1 MELPPEEDEPVDGG
15 TGVGG
20 GRRGKL
26 RVYLGAAPGVGKTV
40 AMVSEGRRRV
50 ERGQDV
56 VVAFVETHGRTH
68 TAAALDGLEQV
79 PRRRVVYPTSPGA
92 VPTTLEEMDVDAVL
106 ARAPRHALVDELAHT
121 NAPGSRNAKRWED
134 VEELLAAGIDVI
146 TTVNVQHLESLND
159 VVAQITGVRQRET
172 VPDDVVRSADAIE
185 LVDMSPQALRRRL
198 AHGNVYAA
206 ERVDAALAN
215 YFRVGNLTALREL
228 ALLWTADR
236 VDAALA
242 LYRAEQG
249 IAAPWGARER
259 VVVTLT
265 GGPEGDALVRRA
277 ARITQRAAGGELL
290 ALHVSRSDGLTGA
303 APDALARQRL
313 LAESLGGSWHSVVG
327 EDVATAILDFARG
340 VNATHIVVGA
350 SRRSRLAAALSP
362 GVGQRVI
369 DGSGDI
375 DVHVVTHA
383 SARGRHGR
391 LERRSALSAL
401 PVRRRAAGWALATGG
416 PVALTGLLH
425 LTRVNHE
432 LPSELLLFLAL
443 VVGVALVGGMWPA
456 LLAAVLSGLLA
467 NWYFTPPYGTLTIA
481 SPANAVAL
489 FVLVS
494 VGAAVAAVVDT
505 AARRAREAAR
515 ARAEADVLATLAG
528 SVLRG
533 AEAVPA
539 LLDRLVETFGLR
551 GAALLERTQD
561 SPGTAH
567 DLWRVVAS
575 QGCPPP
581 SSPDAAD
588 AALPVDEHLSIA
600 ITSQGDDHRGRS
612 PLSASDLRVLTAV
625 ATQAGSL
632 LERDRLR
639 EAARAAR
646 REEERTATRTALLA
660 AVSHDLRT
668 PLASVKASASTL
680 RAFGAE
686 LDAADRDVL
695 LADVETSAD
704 RLQALV
710 DNLLDMSRL
719 DAGAVR
725 ARVEAVALDEV
736 VPRALAGLTPEQAAA
751 VVLDVPED
759 LPLVDADAGLLE
771 RALGNVV
778 ENALR
783 HAVPHAPGQPV
794 EISAGLVEDSAAPGG
809 RGGRRVVVRVVD
821 RGPGIPDERKA
832 AAFSA
837 FQRLGDAPGGLGVG
851 LGLAVAR
858 GLVEASGG
866 TVEADDTPGGGLT
879 VVFSLPAAVVSA
891 QEVTA

>member
-1 MELPPEEDEPVDGG
+1 MKR
-15 TGVGG
+15 
-20 GRRGKL
+20 GRL

-40 AMVSEGRRRV
+40 AMLGEGRRRA

-56 VVAFVETHGRTH
+56 VVAVVETHGRAH
-68 TAAALDGLEQV
+68 TAAALDGLEVV
-79 PRRRVVYPTSPGA
+79 PRQRLAHPASPGT
-92 VPTTLEEMDVDAVL
+92 VLEEMDVDAVL
-106 ARAPRHALVDELAHT
+106 ARSPSHALVDELAHT
-121 NAPGSRNAKRWED
+121 NAPGSRNAKRWQD
-134 VEELLAAGIDVI
+134 VEELLAAGVDVT

-172 VPDDVVRSADAIE
+172 VPDDVVRAADAIE

-242 LYRAEQG
+242 SYRAEQG
-249 IAAPWGARER
+249 IAEPWGARER
-259 VVVTLT
+259 VVVALT

-340 VNATHIVVGA
+340 VNATHVVVGA
-350 SRRSRLAAALSP
+350 SRRSRLAAALAP

-383 SARGRHGR
+383 AARQGHRA
-391 LERRSALSAL
+391 RRGPAL
-401 PVRRRAAGWALATGG
+401 PVRRRLAGWGLALVA
-416 PVALTGLLH
+416 PLALTALLH
-425 LTRVNHE
+425 LTRARHE

-443 VVGVALVGGMWPA
+443 VVGVALVGGMRPA
-456 LLAAVLSGLLA
+456 VLAAVLSGLLA
-467 NWYFTPPYGTLTIA
+467 NWYFTPPYGTLAIS

-494 VGAAVAAVVDT
+494 VGAAVAAVVDS

-539 LLDRLVETFGLR
+539 LLERLVETFGLA

-561 SPGTAH
+561 APGTAH
-567 DLWRVVAS
+567 DVWRVVAS

-581 SSPDAAD
+581 SSPEAAD

-600 ITSQGDDHRGRS
+600 VTSDGAGR

-625 ATQAGSL
+625 AAQAGSL

-639 EAARAAR
+639 ETARAAR

-680 RAFGAE
+680 RALGAE
-686 LDAADRDVL
+686 LDDDDREVL
-695 LADVETSAD
+695 LADVEASAD

-725 ARVEAVALDEV
+725 ARREAVALDEV
-736 VPRALAGLTPEQAAA
+736 VPRALAGLTPEQARS

-783 HAVPHAPGQPV
+783 HAVPHAPDSPV
-794 EISAGLVEDSAAPGG
+794 EVTAGVVDD
-809 RGGRRVVVRVVD
+809 GGRRVVVRVVD
-821 RGPGIPDERKA
+821 RGPGIPDDRKA

-837 FQRLGDAPGGLGVG
+837 FQRLGDAPAGQGVG

-858 GLVEASGG
+858 GLVQASGG

-879 VVFSLPAAVVSA
+879 VVFSLPAAAGPAPPDPGPSGGQPSERLLA
-891 QEVTA
+891 

>member
-1 MELPPEEDEPVDGG
+1 ML
-15 TGVGG
+15 
-20 GRRGKL
+20 RRGGL

-40 AMVSEGRRRV
+40 AMLGEGLRRA

-56 VVAFVETHGRTH
+56 VVAVVETHGRAH
-68 TAAALDGLEQV
+68 TAAALGGLEVV
-79 PRRRVVYPTSPGA
+79 PRRRVVYPASPGA

-121 NAPGSRNAKRWED
+121 NAPGARNAKRWQD
-134 VEELLAAGIDVI
+134 VEELLAAGIDVT

-172 VPDDVVRSADAIE
+172 VPDDVVRAADAVE

-242 LYRAEQG
+242 TYRAEQG
-249 IAAPWGARER
+249 IAAPWAARER
-259 VVVTLT
+259 VVVALT
-265 GGPEGDALVRRA
+265 GGPEGDALLRRA
-277 ARITQRAAGGELL
+277 ARVSQRAAGGELL

-303 APDALARQRL
+303 APDALARQRV

-327 EDVATAILDFARG
+327 EDVAAGVLDFARG
-340 VNATHIVVGA
+340 VNATHVVVGA
-350 SRRSRLAAALSP
+350 SRRSRLAAALAP

-375 DVHVVTHA
+375 DVQVVTHG
-383 SARGRHGR
+383 SARGGHRGR
-391 LERRSALSAL
+391 GGPAPSPL
-401 PVRRRAAGWALATGG
+401 PGRRRAAGWALAVVA
-416 PVALTGLLH
+416 PVALTALLH

-467 NWYFTPPYGTLTIA
+467 NWFFTPPYGTLTIA
-481 SPANAVAL
+481 RPANAVAL

-505 AARRAREAAR
+505 AARRARDAAR

-539 LLDRLVETFGLR
+539 LLERLVETFGLR
-551 GAALLERTQD
+551 GAALLERTHD
-561 SPGTAH
+561 APGTAR
-567 DLWRVVAS
+567 DVWDVVAS
-575 QGCPPP
+575 AGSPPP
-581 SSPDAAD
+581 LSPEAAD
-588 AALPVDEHLSIA
+588 AALPVAEHLSIA
-600 ITSQGDDHRGRS
+600 VTTRTEQGSGRS
-612 PLSASDLRVLTAV
+612 LSASDLRVLTAV
-625 ATQAGSL
+625 AAQAGTL

-639 EAARAAR
+639 EAARGAR

-668 PLASVKASASTL
+668 PLASAKASASTL
-680 RAFGAE
+680 RALDAE
-686 LDAADRDVL
+686 LDDADRAVL
-695 LADVETSAD
+695 LSDVEAAVD
-704 RLQALV
+704 RLQGLV

-719 DAGAVR
+719 DARAVR
-725 ARVEAVALDEV
+725 VRSEPVSLDEL
-736 VPRALAGLTPEQAAA
+736 VPRALAGLAPDQAAA
-751 VVLDVPED
+751 VDLDVPED
-759 LPLVDADAGLLE
+759 LPLVMTDAGLVE

-778 ENALR
+778 ENAMR
-783 HAVPHAPGQPV
+783 HAVG
-794 EISAGLVEDSAAPGG
+794 AAPGS
-809 RGGRRVVVRVVD
+809 RVLVQAACVGADELVVRVVD
-821 RGPGIPDERKA
+821 TGPGIPDERKA
-832 AAFSA
+832 QAFSA
-837 FQRLGDAPGGLGVG
+837 FQRLGDAPAGQGTG

-858 GLVEASGG
+858 GLVEACGG
-866 TVEADDTPGGGLT
+866 SVEADDTPGGGLT
-879 VVFSLPAAVVSA
+879 VVLRLPVAGSAAPAASGGAGRVVP
-891 QEVTA
+891 

>member
-1 MELPPEEDEPVDGG
+1 MEGLGG
-15 TGVGG
+15 T
-20 GRRGKL
+20 RRGKL

-40 AMVSEGRRRV
+40 AMLGEGHRRA

-56 VVAFVETHGRTH
+56 VVAFVETHGRAH
-68 TAAALDGLEQV
+68 TAAALEGLEQV
-79 PRRRVVYPTSPGA
+79 PRQRLAHPASPGT
-92 VPTTLEEMDVDAVL
+92 VLEEMDVDAVL

-121 NAPGSRNAKRWED
+121 NAPGSRNAKRWQD
-134 VEELLAAGIDVI
+134 VAELLAAGVDVI

-242 LYRAEQG
+242 SYRAEQG
-249 IAAPWGARER
+249 IAEPWGARER
-259 VVVTLT
+259 VVVALT

-340 VNATHIVVGA
+340 VNATHAVVGA

-383 SARGRHGR
+383 AARGGGGGSR
-391 LERRSALSAL
+391 RRSALSAL
-401 PVRRRAAGWALATGG
+401 PARRRAAGWFGSVAG

-443 VVGVALVGGMWPA
+443 VVGVALIGGMWPA
-456 LLAAVLSGLLA
+456 VLAAVLSGLLA

-481 SPANAVAL
+481 APANAVAL

-505 AARRAREAAR
+505 AARRARDAAR

-561 SPGTAH
+561 QVGTAH
-567 DLWRVVAS
+567 DVWRVVAS

-581 SSPDAAD
+581 TSPEAAD

-600 ITSQGDDHRGRS
+600 ITSDGAGR

-625 ATQAGSL
+625 AAQAGSL

-680 RAFGAE
+680 RTFSAE
-686 LDAADRDVL
+686 LDPADRDVL
-695 LADVETSAD
+695 LADVEASAD

-725 ARVEAVALDEV
+725 ARREAVALDEV

-783 HAVPHAPGQPV
+783 HAVPHAPDQPV
-794 EISAGLVEDSAAPGG
+794 EVRAGLVEDVAAPGG

-879 VVFSLPAAVVSA
+879 VVFSLPAAAGPAPAEERPS
-891 QEVTA
+891 ERVTA

>member
-1 MELPPEEDEPVDGG
+1 VSTRVTPGGAELLRIAPEEDGAVEGAG
-15 TGVGG
+15 SA
-20 GRRGKL
+20 RRGRL

-40 AMVSEGRRRV
+40 AMLGEGHRRA

-56 VVAFVETHGRTH
+56 VVAFVETHGRAH
-68 TAAALDGLEQV
+68 TAAALEGLEQV
-79 PRRRVVYPTSPGA
+79 PRRRLAHPASPGT
-92 VPTTLEEMDVDAVL
+92 VLEEMDVDAVL

-121 NAPGSRNAKRWED
+121 NAPGSRHAKRWED
-134 VEELLAAGIDVI
+134 VEELLTAGIDVT

-206 ERVDAALAN
+206 ERVDAALSN

-249 IAAPWGARER
+249 IAEPWGARER
-259 VVVTLT
+259 VVVALT

-340 VNATHIVVGA
+340 VNATHVVVGA

-375 DVHVVTHA
+375 DVHVVTHDA
-383 SARGRHGR
+383 ARGQQGR
-391 LERRSALSAL
+391 ARRRSPLSAL
-401 PVRRRAAGWALATGG
+401 PARRRAAGWLAAVAG
-416 PVALTGLLH
+416 PLALTGLLH

-443 VVGVALVGGMWPA
+443 VVGVALIGGMWPA
-456 LLAAVLSGLLA
+456 LLAAVLSGMLA
-467 NWYFTPPYGTLTIA
+467 NWYFTPPYGTFTIA
-481 SPANAVAL
+481 EPANAVAL

-505 AARRAREAAR
+505 AARRARDAAR

-551 GAALLERTQD
+551 GAALLERTRDQV
-561 SPGTAH
+561 GTAN

-581 SSPDAAD
+581 SSPEAAD
-588 AALPVDEHLSIA
+588 AALPVDEHLSMA
-600 ITSQGDDHRGRS
+600 VCGP

-625 ATQAGSL
+625 AAQAGSL

-639 EAARAAR
+639 ETARAAR
-646 REEERTATRTALLA
+646 REEERTTTRTALLA

-680 RAFGAE
+680 RALGAE
-686 LDAADRDVL
+686 LDPSDRDVL

-725 ARVEAVALDEV
+725 ARREAVALDEV
-736 VPRALAGLTPEQAAA
+736 VPRALGGLTPEQAGS

-783 HAVPHAPGQPV
+783 HAVPHAPGSPV
-794 EISAGLVEDSAAPGG
+794 EVRAGVVDDTAAPGG

-837 FQRLGDAPGGLGVG
+837 FQRLGDAPGALGVG

-858 GLVEASGG
+858 GLVEACGG
-866 TVEADDTPGGGLT
+866 SVEADDTPGGGLT
-879 VVFSLPAAVVSA
+879 VVFSLPVAVTSVQGVPA
-891 QEVTA
+891 

>member
-1 MELPPEEDEPVDGG
+1 M
-15 TGVGG
+15 
-20 GRRGKL
+20 RRGRL

-40 AMVSEGRRRV
+40 AMLGEGRRRA

-56 VVAFVETHGRTH
+56 VVAVVETHGRAH
-68 TAAALDGLEQV
+68 TAAAAEGLEHV
-79 PRRRVVYPTSPGA
+79 PRRRLAHPASPGT
-92 VPTTLEEMDVDAVL
+92 VLEEMDVDAVL
-106 ARAPRHALVDELAHT
+106 ARTPRHALVDELAHT
-121 NAPGSRNAKRWED
+121 NAPGSRHAKRWQD
-134 VEELLAAGIDVI
+134 VEELLAAGIDVT

-172 VPDDVVRSADAIE
+172 VPDDVVRSADAVE

-206 ERVDAALAN
+206 ERVDAALSN

-249 IAAPWGARER
+249 IDAPWGARER
-259 VVVTLT
+259 VVVALT

-277 ARITQRAAGGELL
+277 ARVTQRAAGGELL

-340 VNATHIVVGA
+340 VNATHVVVGT
-350 SRRSRLAAALSP
+350 SRRGRLAAALSP

-375 DVHVVTHA
+375 DVHVVTHEA
-383 SARGRHGR
+383 AAGRRGRAGA
-391 LERRSALSAL
+391 RSAVPAL
-401 PVRRRAAGWALATGG
+401 PARRRAAGWALSVAG
-416 PVALTGLLH
+416 PAALTWLLH

-456 LLAAVLSGLLA
+456 LLAALLSGLLA
-467 NWYFTPPYGTLTIA
+467 NWFFTPPYRTLTIA
-481 SPANAVAL
+481 EPANAVAL
-489 FVLVS
+489 LVLVS

-533 AEAVPA
+533 AQAVPA

-551 GAALLERTQD
+551 GAALLERTRD
-561 SPGTAH
+561 APGAA
-567 DLWRVVAS
+567 DDGWRVLAS
-575 QGCPPP
+575 TGCPPP
-581 SSPDAAD
+581 VSPEAAD
-588 AALPVDEHLSIA
+588 ASLPVDEHLSIA
-600 ITSQGDDHRGRS
+600 LCGA

-625 ATQAGSL
+625 AAQAGSL

-639 EAARAAR
+639 EAARTAR

-686 LDAADRDVL
+686 LDPADREVL

-725 ARVEAVALDEV
+725 ARREAVALDEV
-736 VPRALAGLTPEQAAA
+736 VPRALAGLAPEQAAG

-783 HAVPHAPGQPV
+783 HAVPHAPGRPV
-794 EISAGLVEDSAAPGG
+794 EVTAGVVDD
-809 RGGRRVVVRVVD
+809 GGRRVVVRVVD
-821 RGPGIPDERKA
+821 RGPGIPDDRKA

-837 FQRLGDAPGGLGVG
+837 FQRLGDAPGTLGVG

-879 VVFSLPAAVVSA
+879 VVFSLPVAARVPAGPPSTR
-891 QEVTA
+891 EVPA

>member
-1 MELPPEEDEPVDGG
+1 VL
-15 TGVGG
+15 
-20 GRRGKL
+20 RRGGL

-40 AMVSEGRRRV
+40 AMLGEGLRRA

-56 VVAFVETHGRTH
+56 VVAVVETHGRAH
-68 TAAALDGLEQV
+68 TAAALAGLEVV
-79 PRRRVVYPTSPGA
+79 PRQRLAHPASPA
-92 VPTTLEEMDVDAVL
+92 TTLEEMDVDAVL

-121 NAPGSRNAKRWED
+121 NAPGARNAKRWQD
-134 VEELLAAGIDVI
+134 VEELLAAGIDVT

-172 VPDDVVRSADAIE
+172 VPDDVVRAADAVE

-242 LYRAEQG
+242 TYRAEQG
-249 IAAPWGARER
+249 IAAPWAARER
-259 VVVTLT
+259 VVVALT
-265 GGPEGDALVRRA
+265 GGPEGDALLRRA
-277 ARITQRAAGGELL
+277 ARVSQRAAGGELL

-303 APDALARQRL
+303 APDALARQRV

-327 EDVATAILDFARG
+327 EDVAAGVLDFARG
-340 VNATHIVVGA
+340 VNATHVVVGA
-350 SRRSRLAAALSP
+350 SRRSRLAAALAP

-375 DVHVVTHA
+375 DVQVVTHDA
-383 SARGRHGR
+383 ARGGHRGTGGPPP
-391 LERRSALSAL
+391 SPL
-401 PVRRRAAGWALATGG
+401 PGRRRAAGWVLAVVA
-416 PVALTGLLH
+416 PVALTALLH
-425 LTRVNHE
+425 VTRVNHE

-467 NWYFTPPYGTLTIA
+467 NWFFTPPYGTLTIA
-481 SPANAVAL
+481 RPANALAL

-505 AARRAREAAR
+505 AARRARDAAR

-539 LLDRLVETFGLR
+539 LLERLVETFGLR
-551 GAALLERTQD
+551 GAALLERTHD
-561 SPGTAH
+561 APGTAR
-567 DLWRVVAS
+567 DVWDAVAAAGS
-575 QGCPPP
+575 PPP
-581 SSPDAAD
+581 ASPEAAD
-588 AALPVDEHLSIA
+588 AALPVAEHLSIA
-600 ITSQGDDHRGRS
+600 ITTRESGR

-625 ATQAGSL
+625 AAQAGTL

-639 EAARAAR
+639 EAARGAR

-668 PLASVKASASTL
+668 PLASAKASASTL
-680 RAFGAE
+680 RALGAE
-686 LDAADRDVL
+686 LDDADRAVL
-695 LADVETSAD
+695 LSDVEAAVD
-704 RLQALV
+704 RLQGLV

-719 DAGAVR
+719 DAQAVR
-725 ARVEAVALDEV
+725 VRSEPVSLDEL
-736 VPRALAGLTPEQAAA
+736 VPRALAGLAPEQAAA
-751 VVLDVPED
+751 VDLDVPED
-759 LPLVDADAGLLE
+759 LPLAMTDAGLVE

-778 ENALR
+778 ENAMR
-783 HAVPHAPGQPV
+783 HAVG
-794 EISAGLVEDSAAPGG
+794 AAPGSRVLVQAAHVG
-809 RGGRRVVVRVVD
+809 RGGTAGELLVRVVD
-821 RGPGIPDERKA
+821 TGPGIPDDRKA
-832 AAFSA
+832 QAFSA
-837 FQRLGDAPGGLGVG
+837 FQRLGDAPAGHGTG

-858 GLVEASGG
+858 GLVEACGG

-879 VVFSLPAAVVSA
+879 VVLRLPVAAPWGAGRVLP
-891 QEVTA
+891 